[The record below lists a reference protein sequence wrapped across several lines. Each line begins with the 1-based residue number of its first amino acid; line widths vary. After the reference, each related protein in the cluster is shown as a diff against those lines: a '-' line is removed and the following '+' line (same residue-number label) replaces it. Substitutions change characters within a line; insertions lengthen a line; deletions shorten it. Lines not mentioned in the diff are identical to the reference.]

1 MKIAIASDHAGF
13 RLKEGLK
20 AFFER
25 NNIDYI
31 DFGTDS
37 TASVDYPDFAKKVVD
52 CIRNGCAD
60 FGVLICGTGLGMSMA
75 ANRFKGIRAALC
87 FLKWHV
93 LHERIIMPTYWYFL
107 EDSWELNSLSGYC
120 LLSWKQNLK
129 VEDTRGELEN
139 WRIMDH
145 EDSLYT
151 RT

>member
-13 RLKEGLK
+13 HLKEGLK

-87 FLKWHV
+87 FFPEMARLARKDNNANILV
-93 LHERIIMPTYWYFL
+93 LPGRFMGIELAEWVMSAFLETKFEGGRHERRIKKL
-107 EDSWELNSLSGYC
+107 EDYGS
-120 LLSWKQNLK
+120 
-129 VEDTRGELEN
+129 
-139 WRIMDH
+139 
-145 EDSLYT
+145 
-151 RT
+151 

>member
-60 FGVLICGTGLGMSMA
+60 FGVLICGTGLGMSIA

-87 FLKWHV
+87 FFPEMARLARKDNNANILV
-93 LHERIIMPTYWYFL
+93 LPGRFMGIELAEWVLSAFLETKFEGGRHERRIRKL
-107 EDSWELNSLSGYC
+107 EDYGP
-120 LLSWKQNLK
+120 
-129 VEDTRGELEN
+129 
-139 WRIMDH
+139 
-145 EDSLYT
+145 
-151 RT
+151 

>member
-87 FLKWHV
+87 FFPEMARLARKDNNANILV
-93 LHERIIMPTYWYFL
+93 LPGRFMGIELAEWVMSAFLETKFEGGRHERRIKKL
-107 EDSWELNSLSGYC
+107 EDYGS
-120 LLSWKQNLK
+120 
-129 VEDTRGELEN
+129 
-139 WRIMDH
+139 
-145 EDSLYT
+145 
-151 RT
+151 

>member
-87 FLKWHV
+87 FFPEMARLARKDNNANILV
-93 LHERIIMPTYWYFL
+93 LPGRFMGIELAEWVLSAFLETKFEGGRHERRIRKL
-107 EDSWELNSLSGYC
+107 EDYGS
-120 LLSWKQNLK
+120 
-129 VEDTRGELEN
+129 
-139 WRIMDH
+139 
-145 EDSLYT
+145 
-151 RT
+151 

>member
-60 FGVLICGTGLGMSMA
+60 FGVLICGTGLGMSIA

-87 FLKWHV
+87 FFPEMARLARKDNNANILV
-93 LHERIIMPTYWYFL
+93 LPGRFMGIELAEWVLSAFLETKFEGGRHERRIRKL
-107 EDSWELNSLSGYC
+107 EDYGS
-120 LLSWKQNLK
+120 
-129 VEDTRGELEN
+129 
-139 WRIMDH
+139 
-145 EDSLYT
+145 
-151 RT
+151 